1 MFKEANLKNASLLKI
16 DDIGDVL
23 NEAPDKAAEAI
34 LLFCQGIGLLPTV
47 RSGSRSG
54 SRRGSQADDA
64 NPPILGRRMS
74 MQEADVPNIR
84 RLSLVS

>member
-1 MFKEANLKNASLLKI
+1 MFKQANLKNASLLKI

-34 LLFCQGIGLLPTV
+34 LLFCQGVGLLSTV
-47 RSGSRSG
+47 PMKTS
-54 SRRGSQADDA
+54 SRRGSLADEA
-64 NPPILGRRMS
+64 KPPNSRRRMS
-74 MQEADVPNIR
+74 MQEADIPNIR